1 MPGFEG
7 RGGGHHYGMG
17 PVSGPVL
24 PGGDIGNGVAGLPES
39 VRAAFLKSA
48 GDGEEILVA
57 ATSDLSP
64 DGRYGEQHVLAS
76 KNRLCLAVP
85 NGDQPNLSMWPLK
98 ELKKASVDL
107 LVGQASLVAT
117 IGKDRVELCR
127 FTNSKQREFH
137 RLAAL
142 LEELA
147 RNGAMPEEKVDPK
160 DSLPRYCSRCSRL
173 LPEPGGTCPACLKRG
188 QVLVRLLGYLRP
200 HWKRAALLIAAM
212 IVSALIETLPPY
224 LTKVLIDDV
233 INRPHVT
240 TIAGWNAS
248 HLGWSRVAWLALI
261 VTLFLFSRILLVGV
275 GILGGRQATWLGPR
289 IVADLRGKLYNHLQ
303 RLSLNYF
310 DKSRTGALISRVT
323 HDTAH
328 VQGFLV
334 NGVPHVGIDLF
345 LLVFI
350 GMILFSMN
358 WQLTL
363 AILVPLPIVIYVSKN
378 FWRFM
383 RSLFGRAW
391 ARSARLVATLNDS
404 LNGIRVV
411 KAFGQEEQEIARFNS
426 RNWDLVS
433 AETRAEMTWA
443 TFFPAI
449 TFLTMLGQFIIWYVG
464 GSNVIDGTMSLGTLL
479 AFFSYLGMFYRP
491 IQMIARMNEWL
502 TRDLTA
508 AERVFEILDTAPD
521 VKDSPNPIQL
531 NEIRGEIR
539 LENVR
544 FGYDPLRPVL
554 KGISID
560 IQPGEMIGLVGRS
573 GAGKTTIINMICRFY
588 DPQEGVVRVDGIDLR
603 DVRQED
609 WHRFIGI
616 VPQEPFLFHGTV
628 KENIAYAKPDA
639 TVHEIIRAAR
649 AANAHQFIV
658 RFPDGYDTQVG
669 ERGTRLSGG
678 ERQRISIA
686 RAILHD
692 PRILILDEATSNVD
706 TETEQ
711 QIQDAIARLVKGRTV
726 FAIAHRL
733 STLKNANRL
742 LVIEDGQVVEFGTH
756 DELLLK
762 EGVYAKLV
770 NAQRQLSSITAV
782 GG

>member
-1 MPGFEG
+1 
-7 RGGGHHYGMG
+7 MG
-17 PVSGPVL
+17 PVAGQIL
-24 PGGDIGNGVAGLPES
+24 PGGDIGDGVKAIPEA
-39 VRAAFLKSA
+39 VRKVFLASAAE
-48 GDGEEILVA
+48 GEEIVA
-57 ATSDLSP
+57 GASSDLAP
-64 DGRYGEQHVLAS
+64 DGRFGSQYVFAS
-76 KNRLCLAVP
+76 KSRLCLAKP
-85 NGDQPNLSMWPLK
+85 NGEQPVVSIWPLSDV
-98 ELKKASVDL
+98 KKPNVDL
-107 LVGQASLVAT
+107 LVGQSALAAVIA
-117 IGKDRVELCR
+117 GNRVELCR
-127 FTNSKQREFH
+127 FTNSRQNEFH
-137 RLAAL
+137 RLVAL
-142 LEELA
+142 LEELT
-147 RNGAMPEEKVDPK
+147 RNGSLPETEADAKG
-160 DSLPRYCSRCSRL
+160 SLPRYCAKCSRL
-173 LPEPGGTCPACLKRG
+173 LPEPGGACPACLKRG
-188 QVLVRLLGYLRP
+188 QVLIRLLSYLRP
-200 HWKRAALLIAAM
+200 HWKRAALLIATMVA
-212 IVSALIETLPPY
+212 SALIETLPPY

-233 INRPHVT
+233 INKPMVS
-240 TIAGWNAS
+240 TIAGFAAQGT
-248 HLGWSRVAWLALI
+248 GWGRVGWLAII
-261 VTLFLFSRILLVGV
+261 VTLFLASRILLLGI

-289 IVADLRGKLYNHLQ
+289 IVADLRAKLYGHLQ
-303 RLSLNYF
+303 RLSINYF

-334 NGVPHVGIDLF
+334 NGVPHLGIDVF
-345 LLVFI
+345 LLFFI
-350 GMILFSMN
+350 GLILVSMN

-363 AILVPLPIVIYVSKN
+363 AILVPLPLVIYVSKY

-391 ARSARLVATLNDS
+391 ARSARLIATLNDS

-411 KAFGQEEQEIARFNS
+411 KAFGQEEQEIDRFNS

-449 TFLTMLGQFIIWYVG
+449 TFLSMLGQFIIWYVG
-464 GSNVIDGTMSLGTLL
+464 GSNVIDGTMTLGTLL

-491 IQMIARMNEWL
+491 IQTIARVNEWL

-521 VKDSPNPIQL
+521 VKDSSDPVEIEQ
-531 NEIRGEIR
+531 IRGEIR
-539 LENVR
+539 FEDVR

-554 KGISID
+554 KGITID

-588 DPQEGVVRVDGIDLR
+588 DPQQGIVRIDGIDLK
-603 DVRQED
+603 DVRQER
-609 WHRFIGI
+609 WHKYIGI
-616 VPQEPFLFHGTV
+616 VPQEPFLFHGTIT
-628 KENIAYAKPDA
+628 ENIAYAKADA
-639 TVHEIIRAAR
+639 TKDEVIRAAR
-649 AANAHQFIV
+649 AANAHQFIA
-658 RFPDGYDTQVG
+658 RFADGYDTQVG

-692 PRILILDEATSNVD
+692 PRILILDEATSSVD

-711 QIQDAIARLVKGRTV
+711 QIQEAISRLVKGRTV

-742 LVIEDGQVVEFGTH
+742 LVVEDGQVVEFGTH

-762 EGVYAKLV
+762 EGVYYKLV
-770 NAQRQLSSITAV
+770 HAQQELSSITAV